1 MNDYTDLTEYYDVLM
16 TSGYYD
22 YDGIAKT
29 LNAILQD
36 RKKIIELGVGTGLL
50 AEKLLQYNPHIQF
63 TGIDFTASMLVKAKE
78 RLGEKAH
85 LLQKDVMG
93 MEMGERYEAAFG
105 NGGVWGF
112 VNTGSEYILVSHL
125 TEVEENLKG
134 LRSVAKHLEEKGLLI
149 MSVQGVHKDFERE
162 LPNGLTY
169 SQEVFEQGDFIEK
182 DYIFKKDGVLVGK
195 HRNRF
200 KLFRGA
206 SIKKLMEEGGF
217 EFQYIDP
224 DDRFHI
230 YVKKGSS

>member
-1 MNDYTDLTEYYDVLM
+1 MNDYTDLTEYYDALM

-29 LNAILQD
+29 LISILQAR
-36 RKKIIELGVGTGLL
+36 RKILELGVGTGLL
-50 AEKLLQYNPHIQF
+50 AEKLLQHNPQIQF

-78 RLGEKAH
+78 RLGMKAL
-85 LLQKDVMG
+85 LLQNDVMT
-93 MEMGERYEAAFG
+93 MEMGERYEAAYG

-112 VNTGSEYILVSHL
+112 VNTGTEYILVSHL
-125 TEVEENLKG
+125 TDVEENLRG

-149 MSVQGVHKDFERE
+149 MSVQGVHKNFERE
-162 LPNGLTY
+162 LPNRLIY
-169 SQEVFEQGDFIEK
+169 SQEVFEGGDFIEK
-182 DYIFKKDGVLVGK
+182 DYIFKRDGVLVGK

-200 KLFRGA
+200 KLFRGP
-206 SIKKLMEEGGF
+206 SIKKLMKEGGF

-230 YVKKGSS
+230 YEKK